1 MGVGIIG
8 LGAMGGAYARNLLA
22 GGISVT
28 GFDPDKATQ
37 EMLIK
42 AGGTPQTT
50 VSYTHLRAHET

>member
-42 AGGTPQTT
+42 AGGTPRLPT
-50 VSYTHLRAHET
+50 VTG